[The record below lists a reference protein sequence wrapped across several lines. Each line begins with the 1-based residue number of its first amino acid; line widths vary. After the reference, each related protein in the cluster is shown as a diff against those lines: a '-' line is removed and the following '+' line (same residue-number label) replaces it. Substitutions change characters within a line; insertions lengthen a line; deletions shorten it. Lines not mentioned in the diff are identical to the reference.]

1 MFNIKWNNGIVNY
14 KTTYF
19 GGFKRFHSCNA
30 GMVEIEHTSND
41 NALHHDIKTIKYALV
56 SYDTPIAYVL
66 YYHDLTTN
74 KDGFNVHINR
84 NAYNCSS
91 ATIHQ
96 LSRFLRET
104 MGNIF
109 DYYDVKHYDKKYPLH
124 KDIAIASYCPIHIF
138 WCDSSDLRY
147 IIESNTN
154 SAWATNV
161 MR

>member
-1 MFNIKWNNGIVNY
+1 MFSIKWNNGINDY

-19 GGFKRFHSCNA
+19 GEFKRFHSCNA
-30 GMVEIEHTSND
+30 AMVEIEHTSNC
-41 NALHHDIKTIKYALV
+41 NALGHDIKTVKYALV
-56 SYDTPIAYVL
+56 SYDTPIAYVW
-66 YYHDLTTN
+66 YHHDLTTN
-74 KDGFNVHINR
+74 KDGFNVSINR
-84 NAYNCSS
+84 DSYNCSS

-104 MGNIF
+104 MGDIF
-109 DYYDVKHYDKKYPLH
+109 DYHDIKHYDKKYPLL
-124 KDIAIASYCPIHIF
+124 KDVAIASYCPIHIF
-138 WCDSSDLRY
+138 WCDSIDLRY

>member
-1 MFNIKWNNGIVNY
+1 MFSIKWNNGLTDY

-19 GGFKRFHSCNA
+19 NAFKRFHSCNA
-30 GMVEIEHTSND
+30 AMVEIEHTSNN
-41 NALHHDIKTIKYALV
+41 NALKHDVKTIKYALV
-56 SYDTPIAYVL
+56 SYDTPIAYIW
-66 YYHDLTTN
+66 YHHDLTTN
-74 KDGFNVHINR
+74 KDGFNVSINR
-84 NAYNCSS
+84 ASYDCSS

-104 MGNIF
+104 MGDIF
-109 DYYDVKHYDKKYPLH
+109 TYHDVKHYDKKYPLH

-138 WCDSSDLRY
+138 WCDSIELRY
-147 IIESNTN
+147 LIESNTL